1 MNEPFWIMQGYEI
14 YIWPSYVLT
23 LLSLVLL
30 FVHSTKQSQKAKKLL
45 KQLSEK
51 KLNFKIQIDVKQMNP
66 KYRRLFIT
74 IIILLTLGLA
84 TKLILIAL
92 EDNIVYFYTPNDLI
106 EKFGDTQNI
115 QNKIRIGGLVLES
128 SIKKEGKKSIFIIT
142 DRKKEVK
149 VVFDGSLPDL
159 FREGQGIVAEG
170 IFKNNNFIASEVL
183 AKHDENYMPPEV
195 ADALKKN
202 NVWKGDAD

>member
-1 MNEPFWIMQGYEI
+1 MN
-14 YIWPSYVLT
+14 
-23 LLSLVLL
+23 
-30 FVHSTKQSQKAKKLL
+30 A
-45 KQLSEK
+45 
-51 KLNFKIQIDVKQMNP
+51 

-74 IIILLTLGLA
+74 IIIILTLGIA
-84 TKLILIAL
+84 TKLILMAL
-92 EDNIVYFYTPNDLI
+92 EDNIVYFYTPNDVI
-106 EKFGDTQNI
+106 EKFGDTKNI

-128 SIKKEGKKSIFIIT
+128 SIKKEGKKTIFIIT

-149 VVFDGSLPDL
+149 VVFKGPLPDL

-170 IFKNNNFIASEVL
+170 MFQNNNFIASEVL

-202 NVWKGDAD
+202 NVWKGDSD

>member
-1 MNEPFWIMQGYEI
+1 MN
-14 YIWPSYVLT
+14 
-23 LLSLVLL
+23 
-30 FVHSTKQSQKAKKLL
+30 A
-45 KQLSEK
+45 
-51 KLNFKIQIDVKQMNP
+51 

-74 IIILLTLGLA
+74 IIIVLTLGLA
-84 TKLILIAL
+84 TKLILMAL

-106 EKFGDTQNI
+106 EKFGDTKNI

-128 SIKKEGKKSIFIIT
+128 SIKKEGEKTIFMIT

-149 VVFDGSLPDL
+149 VVFKGPLPDL

-170 IFKNNNFIASEVL
+170 MFQNNNFIASEVL

-202 NVWKGDAD
+202 NVWKGDSD

>member
-1 MNEPFWIMQGYEI
+1 MN
-14 YIWPSYVLT
+14 
-23 LLSLVLL
+23 
-30 FVHSTKQSQKAKKLL
+30 AKYK
-45 KQLSEK
+45 
-51 KLNFKIQIDVKQMNP
+51 
-66 KYRRLFIT
+66 RLFIT
-74 IIILLTLGLA
+74 IIIILTLGIA
-84 TKLILIAL
+84 TKLILMAL

-115 QNKIRIGGLVLES
+115 QKKIRIGGLVLES
-128 SIKKEGKKSIFIIT
+128 SVKKEGKKTIFIIT

-202 NVWKGDAD
+202 NVWKGDSN

>member
-1 MNEPFWIMQGYEI
+1 MN
-14 YIWPSYVLT
+14 
-23 LLSLVLL
+23 
-30 FVHSTKQSQKAKKLL
+30 A
-45 KQLSEK
+45 
-51 KLNFKIQIDVKQMNP
+51 

-74 IIILLTLGLA
+74 IIIILTLGLA
-84 TKLILIAL
+84 TKLILMAL

-128 SIKKEGKKSIFIIT
+128 SIKKEGEKTIFMVT
-142 DRKKEVK
+142 DRKKEVR
-149 VVFDGSLPDL
+149 VVFDGPLPDL

-170 IFKNNNFIASEVL
+170 MFQNNNFIASEVL

-202 NVWKGDAD
+202 NVWKGDSD

>member
-1 MNEPFWIMQGYEI
+1 MN
-14 YIWPSYVLT
+14 
-23 LLSLVLL
+23 
-30 FVHSTKQSQKAKKLL
+30 A
-45 KQLSEK
+45 
-51 KLNFKIQIDVKQMNP
+51 

-74 IIILLTLGLA
+74 IIIVLTLGLA
-84 TKLILIAL
+84 TKLILMAL

-128 SIKKEGKKSIFIIT
+128 SIKKEGEKTIFMIT

-149 VVFDGSLPDL
+149 VVFSGPLPDL
-159 FREGQGIVAEG
+159 FREGQGIVTEG
-170 IFKNNNFIASEVL
+170 MFQNNNFIASEVL

-202 NVWKGDAD
+202 NVWKGNSD

>member
-1 MNEPFWIMQGYEI
+1 MN
-14 YIWPSYVLT
+14 
-23 LLSLVLL
+23 
-30 FVHSTKQSQKAKKLL
+30 A
-45 KQLSEK
+45 
-51 KLNFKIQIDVKQMNP
+51 

-74 IIILLTLGLA
+74 IIIILTLGIA
-84 TKLILIAL
+84 TKLILMAL

-106 EKFGDTQNI
+106 EKFGDTKNI

-128 SIKKEGKKSIFIIT
+128 SIKKEGEKTIFMIT

-149 VVFDGSLPDL
+149 VLFDGPLPDL

-170 IFKNNNFIASEVL
+170 MFQNNNFIASEVL

-202 NVWKGDAD
+202 NVWKGESD

>member
-1 MNEPFWIMQGYEI
+1 MN
-14 YIWPSYVLT
+14 
-23 LLSLVLL
+23 
-30 FVHSTKQSQKAKKLL
+30 A
-45 KQLSEK
+45 
-51 KLNFKIQIDVKQMNP
+51 

-74 IIILLTLGLA
+74 IIIILTLGLA
-84 TKLILIAL
+84 TKLILMAL

-106 EKFGDTQNI
+106 EKFGDTKNI

-128 SIKKEGKKSIFIIT
+128 SVKKEGKKTIFMIT
-142 DRKKEVK
+142 DKKKEVK
-149 VVFDGSLPDL
+149 VLFDGPLPDL

-170 IFKNNNFIASEVL
+170 MFQNNNFIASEVL

-202 NVWKGDAD
+202 NVWKGDSD

>member
-1 MNEPFWIMQGYEI
+1 MN
-14 YIWPSYVLT
+14 
-23 LLSLVLL
+23 
-30 FVHSTKQSQKAKKLL
+30 A
-45 KQLSEK
+45 
-51 KLNFKIQIDVKQMNP
+51 

-74 IIILLTLGLA
+74 IIIILTLGLA
-84 TKLILIAL
+84 TKLILMAL

-106 EKFGDTQNI
+106 EKFGDTKNI

-128 SIKKEGKKSIFIIT
+128 SIKKEGEKTIFMIT

-149 VVFDGSLPDL
+149 VEFKGPLPDL

-170 IFKNNNFIASEVL
+170 VFQNNNFIASEVL

-202 NVWKGDAD
+202 NVWKGDSD

>member
-1 MNEPFWIMQGYEI
+1 MN
-14 YIWPSYVLT
+14 
-23 LLSLVLL
+23 
-30 FVHSTKQSQKAKKLL
+30 A
-45 KQLSEK
+45 
-51 KLNFKIQIDVKQMNP
+51 

-74 IIILLTLGLA
+74 IIIILTLGLA
-84 TKLILIAL
+84 TKLILMAL

-128 SIKKEGKKSIFIIT
+128 SIKKEGEKTIFIIT
-142 DRKKEVK
+142 DKKKEVK
-149 VVFDGSLPDL
+149 VVFDGPLPDL

-170 IFKNNNFIASEVL
+170 MFQNNNFIASEVL

-202 NVWKGDAD
+202 NVWKGDSD

>member
-1 MNEPFWIMQGYEI
+1 MN
-14 YIWPSYVLT
+14 
-23 LLSLVLL
+23 
-30 FVHSTKQSQKAKKLL
+30 A
-45 KQLSEK
+45 
-51 KLNFKIQIDVKQMNP
+51 

-74 IIILLTLGLA
+74 IIIILTLGLA
-84 TKLILIAL
+84 TKLILMAL

-106 EKFGDTQNI
+106 EKFSDTKNI

-128 SIKKEGKKSIFIIT
+128 SIKKEGEKTIFMIT

-149 VVFDGSLPDL
+149 VLFEGPLPDL

-170 IFKNNNFIASEVL
+170 MFQNNNFIASEVL

-202 NVWKGDAD
+202 NVWKGDSN

>member
-1 MNEPFWIMQGYEI
+1 MN
-14 YIWPSYVLT
+14 
-23 LLSLVLL
+23 
-30 FVHSTKQSQKAKKLL
+30 A
-45 KQLSEK
+45 
-51 KLNFKIQIDVKQMNP
+51 

-74 IIILLTLGLA
+74 IIVVLTLGLA
-84 TKLILIAL
+84 TKLILMAL

-128 SIKKEGKKSIFIIT
+128 SIKKEGEKTIFMIT

-149 VVFDGSLPDL
+149 VLFEGPLPDL

-170 IFKNNNFIASEVL
+170 MFQNNNFIASEVL

-195 ADALKKN
+195 AEALKKN
-202 NVWKGDAD
+202 NVWKGNSD

>member
-1 MNEPFWIMQGYEI
+1 MN
-14 YIWPSYVLT
+14 
-23 LLSLVLL
+23 
-30 FVHSTKQSQKAKKLL
+30 A
-45 KQLSEK
+45 
-51 KLNFKIQIDVKQMNP
+51 

-74 IIILLTLGLA
+74 IIIVLTLGLA
-84 TKLILIAL
+84 TKLILMAL

-128 SIKKEGKKSIFIIT
+128 SIKKEGEKTIFMIT
-142 DRKKEVK
+142 DRKKEVR
-149 VVFDGSLPDL
+149 VVFDGPLPDL

-170 IFKNNNFIASEVL
+170 MFQNNNFIASEVL

>member
-1 MNEPFWIMQGYEI
+1 MN
-14 YIWPSYVLT
+14 
-23 LLSLVLL
+23 
-30 FVHSTKQSQKAKKLL
+30 AKYK
-45 KQLSEK
+45 
-51 KLNFKIQIDVKQMNP
+51 
-66 KYRRLFIT
+66 RLFIT
-74 IIILLTLGLA
+74 IIIILTLGIA
-84 TKLILIAL
+84 TKLILMAL

-106 EKFGDTQNI
+106 EKFGDTNNI

-128 SIKKEGKKSIFIIT
+128 SIKKEGEKSIFMIT

-149 VVFDGSLPDL
+149 VVFKGPLPDL

-170 IFKNNNFIASEVL
+170 VFQNNNFIASEVL

-202 NVWKGDAD
+202 NVWKGDSD

>member
-1 MNEPFWIMQGYEI
+1 MN
-14 YIWPSYVLT
+14 
-23 LLSLVLL
+23 
-30 FVHSTKQSQKAKKLL
+30 A
-45 KQLSEK
+45 
-51 KLNFKIQIDVKQMNP
+51 

-74 IIILLTLGLA
+74 IIIVLTLGLA
-84 TKLILIAL
+84 TKLILMAL

-106 EKFGDTQNI
+106 EKFGDTKNI

-128 SIKKEGKKSIFIIT
+128 SIKKEGEKTIFMIT

-149 VVFDGSLPDL
+149 VVFKGPLPDL

-170 IFKNNNFIASEVL
+170 MFQNNNFIASEVL

-202 NVWKGDAD
+202 NVWKGDSN

>member
-1 MNEPFWIMQGYEI
+1 MN
-14 YIWPSYVLT
+14 
-23 LLSLVLL
+23 
-30 FVHSTKQSQKAKKLL
+30 A
-45 KQLSEK
+45 
-51 KLNFKIQIDVKQMNP
+51 

-74 IIILLTLGLA
+74 IIIILTLGLA
-84 TKLILIAL
+84 TKLILMAL

-106 EKFGDTQNI
+106 EKFGDTKNI
-115 QNKIRIGGLVLES
+115 QNKIRIGGLVLEN
-128 SIKKEGKKSIFIIT
+128 SIKKEGKKTIFMIT

-149 VVFDGSLPDL
+149 VEFKGPLPDL

-170 IFKNNNFIASEVL
+170 MFQNNNFIASEVL

-202 NVWKGDAD
+202 NVWKGNSD

>member
-1 MNEPFWIMQGYEI
+1 
-14 YIWPSYVLT
+14 
-23 LLSLVLL
+23 
-30 FVHSTKQSQKAKKLL
+30 
-45 KQLSEK
+45 
-51 KLNFKIQIDVKQMNP
+51 MNP
-66 KYRRLFIT
+66 KFRRLFIT
-74 IIILLTLGLA
+74 IIIVLILGLA
-84 TKLILIAL
+84 TKLILMAL

-106 EKFGDTQNI
+106 EKFGDNQNI

-128 SIKKEGKKSIFIIT
+128 SIKKEGEKTIFMIT

-149 VVFDGSLPDL
+149 VIFDGSLPDL

-202 NVWKGDAD
+202 NVWKGNSD

>member
-1 MNEPFWIMQGYEI
+1 
-14 YIWPSYVLT
+14 
-23 LLSLVLL
+23 
-30 FVHSTKQSQKAKKLL
+30 
-45 KQLSEK
+45 
-51 KLNFKIQIDVKQMNP
+51 MNP

-74 IIILLTLGLA
+74 IIIVLTLGLA
-84 TKLILIAL
+84 TKLILMAL

-128 SIKKEGKKSIFIIT
+128 SIKKEGEKTIFMIT
-142 DRKKEVK
+142 DRKKEVR
-149 VVFDGSLPDL
+149 VVFDGPLPDL

-170 IFKNNNFIASEVL
+170 MFQNNNFIASEVL

-202 NVWKGDAD
+202 NVWKGDSD

>member
-1 MNEPFWIMQGYEI
+1 
-14 YIWPSYVLT
+14 
-23 LLSLVLL
+23 
-30 FVHSTKQSQKAKKLL
+30 
-45 KQLSEK
+45 
-51 KLNFKIQIDVKQMNP
+51 MNP

-74 IIILLTLGLA
+74 IIIVLTLGLA
-84 TKLILIAL
+84 TKLILMAL
-92 EDNIVYFYTPNDLI
+92 EENIVYFYTPSDLI

-115 QNKIRIGGLVLES
+115 QNKMRIGGLVLES
-128 SIKKEGKKSIFIIT
+128 SIKKEDEKTIFIIT

-170 IFKNNNFIASEVL
+170 MFKHNNFVASEVL

-202 NVWKGDAD
+202 NVWKGDTD